1 MEVSLIKEK
10 MTAQEIFRAWSEI
23 IGQMA
28 ALREATKSRLKEL
41 GYDKSSYKED
51 SNAEIESLLDM
62 YATLDV
68 ICELS

>member
-1 MEVSLIKEK
+1 
-10 MTAQEIFRAWSEI
+10 
-23 IGQMA
+23 MA